1 MITEL
6 ARGSDFV
13 PYRNSSLTWLLKESL
28 GGNSKTVMVASI
40 SPAEKDVKETLSTL
54 RYANRAKRIKNK
66 PVLNEDPRETLI
78 KALRAEIDSLRAVM
92 QTMAVTG
99 AVAVPGPRSP
109 TVQLE
114 KVAQILNKQL
124 PGDLPTGAQAAIANG
139 PSGEVVNEIP
149 ETGLTESTFTLAHS
163 MATRLLDRNGG
174 VDSVPDSPTSSM
186 LTPVEGFSPRG
197 DTWESFTAHR
207 YQPAGRPHA
216 DPARGFEVGH
226 VGFRPTS
233 PRAQTDSVGLRA
245 LLEGRKKPDLRIR
258 TRRTSSQ
265 SDDERAH
272 VDSATETDPLPATA
286 TEGTATEPDSCPAM
300 MTEGTETESD
310 LLPNSVEEGTETES
324 DLRPRTASQGTE
336 TDPERIPVRVMEG
349 TETEASVLA
358 VSTGSDAFAPESVS
372 EGTEAGPGAETAAC
386 STETLPPPELVTEG
400 TGTEPPAEV
409 AAACTETVPP
419 DVTTEGTD
427 PLPLDV
433 ATEGTEMDPL
443 DVVTEGT
450 ETDAPTELKSVLVE
464 TERGPA
470 MMDEGTGCDVECTDA
485 QNGTER
491 IILCDNM
498 TAMNRVEVVSS
509 WTETDSDGVNTLT
522 DTDGLVSCVSTASGE
537 CFIAVNAESATDLV
551 VVANVGTVCE
561 TVQTSSSYTETE
573 APVMRT
579 VASETEPEVEKR
591 IVHVS
596 APQARRFEGFSSAIS
611 SASPFLVQLLVGSDH
626 KTETETE
633 NGTPKDPTDLL
644 EDSASNRKL
653 LAGLRVLRQLGI
665 AVDESVLFREAV
677 GEGLTAH
684 ALEAEE
690 GGGRGLKASWAVHVL
705 APGVNR

>member
-1 MITEL
+1 VITEL

-92 QTMAVTG
+92 QIMAVTG
-99 AVAVPGPRSP
+99 TGALAVPGPRSP

-114 KVAQILNKQL
+114 KVAQILSEQA
-124 PGDLPTGAQAAIANG
+124 PGESPTGAPAAIADG
-139 PSGEVVNEIP
+139 PSEEVVNKIAEN
-149 ETGLTESTFTLAHS
+149 GLTESTFTLAHS
-163 MATRLLDRNGG
+163 MATRLLDGNGEF
-174 VDSVPDSPTSSM
+174 DPVPDSPTSSM

-216 DPARGFEVGH
+216 STWADPARGFEVGH
-226 VGFRPTS
+226 VGFRPTI
-233 PRAQTDSVGLRA
+233 PRARPGSGGLRA
-245 LLEGRKKPDLRIR
+245 LLEGRKKPELRIR

-286 TEGTATEPDSCPAM
+286 TEGT
-300 MTEGTETESD
+300 ETESD
-310 LLPNSVEEGTETES
+310 LLPISVEEGTETES
-324 DLRPRTASQGTE
+324 DLRPATASQGTG
-336 TDPERIPVRVMEG
+336 TDPERIPVRVSEG
-349 TETEASVLA
+349 TETEASALA
-358 VSTGSDAFAPESVS
+358 VSTGSDAFVPESVS

-386 STETLPPPELVTEG
+386 STETLPPPELVTEA

-409 AAACTETVPP
+409 AAAWTETVPP

-433 ATEGTEMDPL
+433 ATEGTETDPP
-443 DVVTEGT
+443 DVMTEGT
-450 ETDAPTELKSVLVE
+450 ETDAPAELKSISVE

-470 MMDEGTGCDVECTDA
+470 MLDEGSGCDVECTDA
-485 QNGTER
+485 QNGTEN
-491 IILCDNM
+491 IVLCDST
-498 TAMNRVEVVSS
+498 TATDRVEVISS
-509 WTETDSDGVNTLT
+509 WTEPDSHGMNTLT

-537 CFIAVNAESATDLV
+537 CLIAVNAESATDLV
-551 VVANVGTVCE
+551 EVASEGTLCE

-573 APVMRT
+573 APAMHS

-596 APQARRFEGFSSAIS
+596 APQARRFEGFSSAVS

-626 KTETETE
+626 KAETE

-644 EDSASNRKL
+644 QDSASNRKL
-653 LAGLRVLRQLGI
+653 VAGLRVLRQLGI